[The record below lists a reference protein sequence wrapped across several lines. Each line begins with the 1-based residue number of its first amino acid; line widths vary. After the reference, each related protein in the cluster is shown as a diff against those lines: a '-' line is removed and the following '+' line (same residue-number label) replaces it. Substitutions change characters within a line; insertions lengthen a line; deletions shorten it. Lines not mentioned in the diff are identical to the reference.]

1 MPEPVRVFDLDRERV
16 APDPGTL
23 ELPPL
28 QLDELERLDP
38 EPEPR
43 ESAPLAIEPELLS
56 NLDLSLPEQTAD
68 PHPRM
73 QLLMD
78 LPPKRDMGWLT
89 FLLMMLVLAA
99 LGAGAGYAA
108 FRFGLLRWMGL

>member
-1 MPEPVRVFDLDRERV
+1 
-16 APDPGTL
+16 
-23 ELPPL
+23 
-28 QLDELERLDP
+28 
-38 EPEPR
+38 
-43 ESAPLAIEPELLS
+43 
-56 NLDLSLPEQTAD
+56 
-68 PHPRM
+68 M